1 MAELI
6 YTERLQPSLLDRLTD
21 NHPDKDVESREQ
33 RVLSIR
39 QLRQSVLRDLTWLLN
54 TTAMEVCQDF
64 SEFPAAAHS
73 VINYGTLTFS
83 GTHVVSA
90 DLPKIERKIKQA
102 IIDFEP
108 RITPESLKVEVIASE
123 ERMNQHAMS
132 FKIEGDLWAQPLPI
146 HLFIRSE
153 LDLET
158 GEATVKDL
166 GG

>member
-1 MAELI
+1 MAELL

-21 NHPDKDVESREQ
+21 NNPDKKVESRDQ
-33 RVLSIR
+33 RVLSMR

-54 TTAMEVCQDF
+54 TTAMEAGFDL

-83 GTHVVSA
+83 GRHVSSA

-108 RITPESLKVEVIASE
+108 RITPETLKIEVISSDQN
-123 ERMNQHAMS
+123 MNQHAMS

-153 LDLET
+153 MDLET

>member
-1 MAELI
+1 MAELL

-21 NHPDKDVESREQ
+21 NHPEKEVESREQ

-54 TTAMEVCQDF
+54 TTAMEV
-64 SEFPAAAHS
+64 SEDLSEYPAVAHS
-73 VINYGTLTFS
+73 VINYGTVTFS

-90 DLPKIERKIKQA
+90 DIPKIERKIKQA

-108 RITPESLKVEVIASE
+108 RILPESLKIEVVASE
-123 ERMNQHAMS
+123 QMNQHAMS

-158 GEATVKDL
+158 GEATVKDM